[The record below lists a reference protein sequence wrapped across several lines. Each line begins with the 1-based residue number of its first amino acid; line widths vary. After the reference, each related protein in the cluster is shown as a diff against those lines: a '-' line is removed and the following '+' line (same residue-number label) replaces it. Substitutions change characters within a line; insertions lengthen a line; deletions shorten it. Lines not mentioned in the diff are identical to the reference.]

1 MSQSETRAF
10 KKKNNPSSLLMIL
23 LGKFIY
29 STSNLLFRQKHC
41 SIYSNFDYCILF
53 LLCKYQIKFSSVENI
68 FHDLI
73 NSLDCKLFP
82 SLYIHIDTEFSKY
95 IYIQCVPRKGFGE
108 FGSAVCVQRDRN
120 IVYIVSLSADLA
132 DPNPFRDTHSIISST
147 FDKLISNAF
156 KKSRILKYFL
166 HLHNL
171 STKEKKHRFK
181 TIEYVHAKTQEFFRV
196 IWWFYL

>member
-1 MSQSETRAF
+1 M
-10 KKKNNPSSLLMIL
+10 
-23 LGKFIY
+23 
-29 STSNLLFRQKHC
+29 LFRQKHC

-82 SLYIHIDTEFSKY
+82 SLYSHIDTEFSKY

-108 FGSAVCVQRDRN
+108 FGSAVCAQRDRN

-132 DPNPFRDTHSIISST
+132 DPNPFRDTHSIISVDQYPAYGSHAT
-147 FDKLISNAF
+147 GLCTLETRLPY
-156 KKSRILKYFL
+156 KSPT
-166 HLHNL
+166 N
-171 STKEKKHRFK
+171 T
-181 TIEYVHAKTQEFFRV
+181 EYVALFEN
-196 IWWFYL
+196 